1 VIVRHEKITGHEIN
15 IAMPRSK
22 NPAMVKE
29 TIGPRQQA
37 FSSNI
42 LTDSSNMDTEYRF
55 LRLLD
60 MKRQMNILSEEDYK
74 ALTTSSHGSA
84 TEKASIEILKNLNRF
99 SEFDPRL
106 EQIFRVVGSSNK
118 YQVSKI
124 LAERMVSA
132 AATKRVLASTLGV
145 SQKGLS
151 SFGSSFVSQDIG
163 RSAAALEGNPMTARG
178 QRESDIRASSF
189 PTI

>member
-1 VIVRHEKITGHEIN
+1 
-15 IAMPRSK
+15 MPRSK

-42 LTDSSNMDTEYRF
+42 LTDSSNMDSEYRF
-55 LRLLD
+55 LRLLE
-60 MKRQMNILSEEDYK
+60 MKRNMNIITEDDYK

-151 SFGSSFVSQDIG
+151 SFGSDFVSQDIG
-163 RSAAALEGNPMTARG
+163 RSAAQLEGNPMTASV
-178 QRESDIRASSF
+178 QREKDIRASEYLG
-189 PTI
+189 I

>member
-1 VIVRHEKITGHEIN
+1 
-15 IAMPRSK
+15 MPRSK

-42 LTDSSNMDTEYRF
+42 LTDTSNMDSEYRF

-60 MKRQMNILSEEDYK
+60 MKRKMDIITEDDYR

-84 TEKASIEILKNLNRF
+84 TEKASIEILKNLNRY

-151 SFGSSFVSQDIG
+151 SFGSSFVAQDIG
-163 RSAAALEGNPMTARG
+163 RSAAQLEGNPMTSRG
-178 QRESDIRASSF
+178 QRESDIAASEY
-189 PTI
+189 PNI

>member
-1 VIVRHEKITGHEIN
+1 
-15 IAMPRSK
+15 
-22 NPAMVKE
+22 MVKE

-42 LTDSSNMDTEYRF
+42 LTDSSNMDSEYRF
-55 LRLLD
+55 LRLLE
-60 MKRQMNILSEEDYK
+60 MKRKMNIITEGDYQ

-145 SQKGLS
+145 SQGALAG
-151 SFGSSFVSQDIG
+151 FGSNFVSADIG
-163 RSAAALEGNPMTARG
+163 RSAAALEGNPMTSAN
-178 QRESDIRASSF
+178 QRDRDILKSGVG
-189 PTI
+189 I

>member
-1 VIVRHEKITGHEIN
+1 
-15 IAMPRSK
+15 MPRSK

-60 MKRQMNILSEEDYK
+60 MKRQMGIISEDDYK

-84 TEKASIEILKNLNRF
+84 TEKASIQILKNLNRY

-106 EQIFRVVGSSNK
+106 EQIFRVVGSTNK
-118 YQVSKI
+118 YNVSKI

-145 SQKGLS
+145 TQGGLS
-151 SFGSSFVSQDIG
+151 SFGSTFVSEDIG
-163 RSAAALEGNPMTARG
+163 RSAAALEGNPMTSAR
-178 QRESDIRASSF
+178 QRGLDLRASGVEAMDV
-189 PTI
+189 

>member
-1 VIVRHEKITGHEIN
+1 
-15 IAMPRSK
+15 MPRSK

-42 LTDSSNMDTEYRF
+42 LTDSSNMDSEYRF
-55 LRLLD
+55 LRLLE
-60 MKRQMNILSEEDYK
+60 MKRNMNIITEDDYK

-151 SFGSSFVSQDIG
+151 SFGSDFVSQDIG
-163 RSAAALEGNPMTARG
+163 RSAAQLEGNPMTASV
-178 QRESDIRASSF
+178 QREKDIKASQY
-189 PTI
+189 PGI